1 MNTPVLSII
10 IPAKDT
16 APFIRDTMT
25 SLLRQFDDPRALE
38 VIFVDDG
45 SSDGTG
51 ELVEAFAGRLPGL
64 KILRNEEARGLATA
78 RNQGLEAATGTTL
91 AFLDGDDWLA
101 PGHLAACLAERER
114 LEVDFVRVDHIRVTG
129 GRRSIHRA
137 PQARRNTALDPRAS
151 ILPHTETTLVDYP
164 YAWAGIFHRRLAD
177 AGLLHFPDGLFT
189 AEDRPWI
196 WRLHL
201 QADSF
206 AVIDAPGIFYRRGVS
221 TSLTQIQDRR
231 QLDFARAYELAFAI
245 VEADAEAAMY
255 WPKVL
260 RQFMAVACHHLSRS
274 ELMDSEVKA
283 DLDAVIT
290 TTLAAAPAAELT
302 RALDCLDAKRRR
314 LLEPLHPGIAARAPR
329 AAVVSRRAPA
339 LAAGGTR

>member
-1 MNTPVLSII
+1 MNTPLLSIV
-10 IPAKDT
+10 IPAKDQ

-25 SLLRQFDDPRALE
+25 SLLHQFDDPRAME

-64 KILRNEEARGLATA
+64 KFLRNDQARGLATA

-101 PGHLAACLAERER
+101 PGHLQACLAARDR
-114 LEVDFVRVDHIRVTG
+114 LDVDFLRVDHVRVTN
-129 GRRSIHRA
+129 GRRTIHRA
-137 PQARRNTALDPRAS
+137 PQARRNTVLDPRAS
-151 ILPHTETTLVDYP
+151 ILPQTETTLIDYP

-206 AVIDAPGIFYRRGVS
+206 AVVDAPGVLYRRGVT

-231 QLDFARAYELAFAI
+231 QLDFARAFALAFA
-245 VEADAEAAMY
+245 VVAADREASIY
-255 WPKVL
+255 WPKVI
-260 RQFMAVACHHLSRS
+260 RQFMAVSCHHLSRS
-274 ELMDSEVKA
+274 AGMTPAVKA
-283 DLDAVIT
+283 ELDAAIT
-290 TTLAAAPAAELT
+290 TTLATAPEAMLT
-302 RALDCLDAKRRR
+302 AALDAIDTRRR
-314 LLEPLHPGIAARAPR
+314 RMLLPLLPVSTHTTNPTGRARVLAPGGAR
-329 AAVVSRRAPA
+329 
-339 LAAGGTR
+339 

>member
-1 MNTPVLSII
+1 MNTPVLSIVV
-10 IPAKDT
+10 PAKDQ

-25 SLLRQFDDPRALE
+25 SLTHQFEDPRALE

-45 SSDGTG
+45 SRDGTG

-64 KILRNEEARGLATA
+64 KILRNEQARGLATA

-101 PGHLAACLAERER
+101 PRHLQACWEARDR
-114 LEVDFVRVDHIRVTG
+114 LDVDFLRVDHVRVTA
-129 GRRSIHRA
+129 GRRTIHRA
-137 PQARRNTALDPRAS
+137 PQARRNTVLDPRAS
-151 ILPHTETTLVDYP
+151 ILPQTETTLIDYP

-177 AGLLHFPDGLFT
+177 AGLLQFPDGLFT

-206 AVIDAPGIFYRRGVS
+206 AVVNAPGVLYRRGVT

-231 QLDFARAYELAFAI
+231 QLDFARAFAL
-245 VEADAEAAMY
+245 VFDLVAADREAATY
-255 WPKVL
+255 WPKAI
-260 RQFMAVACHHLSRS
+260 RQFMAVSCHHLSRS
-274 ELMDSEVKA
+274 TGMTPEVTAELEVA
-283 DLDAVIT
+283 IT
-290 TTLAAAPAAELT
+290 TTLETAPEAMLT
-302 RALDCLDAKRRR
+302 EALDGLDARRRR
-314 LLEPLHPGIAARAPR
+314 LLLPLCPLTAPPNHPTGWARALVP
-329 AAVVSRRAPA
+329 
-339 LAAGGTR
+339 GGAR